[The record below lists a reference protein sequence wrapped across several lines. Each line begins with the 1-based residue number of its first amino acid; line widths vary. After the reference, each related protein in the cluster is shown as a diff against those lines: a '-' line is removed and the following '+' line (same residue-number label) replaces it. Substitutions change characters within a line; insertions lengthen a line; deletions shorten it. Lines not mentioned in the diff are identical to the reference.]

1 MKPGFHDV
9 EQSRAA
15 DGVHS
20 GSQSVDRAASLLALV
35 VQSPEPRSFS
45 SLVEELGLAKSTT
58 SRLLHAL
65 ERNRL
70 VQRDRGGSFRAGALF
85 AVYAARQNAV
95 EYLPDLAELTQ
106 PVLDRL
112 AAACG
117 ESANFAVPRGNA
129 VVQVAQAD
137 GRFLLGATNWVGV
150 EVPPHCSALGKV
162 FLAFGRLDAG
172 PGALASRTS
181 ATIVDREV
189 LDRELATVR
198 RRGWADAWEELEVGL
213 VAVGAPVVGP
223 DGTVIGALSVSGPTA
238 RIPRDRLPALG
249 GLVIEHARAASTL
262 LGNIPRPGRRS
273 AAGPSRKAGAA

>member
-1 MKPGFHDV
+1 V
-9 EQSRAA
+9 EHSRDAA
-15 DGVHS
+15 AGQS

-45 SLVEELGLAKSTT
+45 SLVDQLGLAKSTT

-65 ERNRL
+65 ERNQL
-70 VQRDRGGSFRAGALF
+70 IQRDRGGSFRAGALF

-95 EYLPDLAELTQ
+95 DYLPDLAELTQ

-112 AAACG
+112 AGACG
-117 ESANFAVPRGNA
+117 ETANFAVPRGDA
-129 VVQVAQAD
+129 VVQVSQAD

-162 FLAFGRLDAG
+162 LLAYGRLEPIAG
-172 PGALASRTS
+172 PLESRTA
-181 ATIVDREV
+181 ATIVDRGL
-189 LDRELATVR
+189 LDRELAAVR

-213 VAVGAPVVGP
+213 VAVGAPVIGP
-223 DGTVIGALSVSGPTA
+223 DGGVVGAISVSGPTA

-249 GLVIEHARAASTL
+249 SLVVEHARAASTL
-262 LGNIPRPGRRS
+262 LGNPHQPGPRS
-273 AAGPSRKAGAA
+273 ATGSSRKAGAA